1 MATDLSL
8 LGEVFVISSLFLLA
22 IGYYISERE
31 HVLLGKRFPTKIGNQ
46 FSILGWLCLGFFWW
60 IQVEYYILIKD
71 PVNALICAAAV
82 PFFGYLA
89 YHEYLS
95 IIWKST
101 YEPLRWLAAM
111 TVVAGGIY
119 FFVERVPLLAGWLI
133 HLVAEQSI
141 WLLDIFGI
149 ENTLGPIDYGEG
161 SKVYRSGSEH
171 EEVRVAIEG
180 DSWKSPLAPSVNIV
194 LACTALQSMIIF
206 VGGVI
211 CTKAPLH
218 RRFKAFLVTVPP
230 IYILNLVRN
239 AVVIWLT
246 YEHVWGVDT
255 FFWAHAVYA
264 KIGSL
269 LALIVL
275 AIAVFHF
282 LPEMQDSI
290 LGVID
295 LPLREVPEGAPKL
308 PFAKGMPSL
317 VMYVV
322 IFGLILFPFGAS
334 ANSISEQGI
343 VVDWPL
349 EEMYIISLILVILS
363 LFLLCFYRDPNREIQ
378 SGIVSPADGLVQ
390 KVVSKKGMIHISV
403 FMGLQNVHVNRSP
416 IEGKV
421 ISQKHKPGGN
431 LPAFSKDSDR
441 NERLITKLDTDLGTF
456 KITQI
461 AGFLV
466 RRIVSYIEPNE
477 FIRKGKR
484 IGLIHFGSRV
494 DLAFES
500 SGIKIKIKEGD
511 RVLAGQ
517 TIAIFTP
524 LSELSTT
531 DKIIEVPK
539 RLLSKLKVTANEEA
553 KNVTNIIHNIHDS
566 VMNRKDKVSNMRRE
580 K

>member
-1 MATDLSL
+1 MAIDLSL

-22 IGYYISERE
+22 IGYYLSERD
-31 HVLLGKRFPTKIGNQ
+31 HIFLGKRFPTKIGNQ
-46 FSILGWLCLGFFWW
+46 FSILGWLSLGFFWW

-95 IIWKST
+95 IIWKSP

-141 WLLDIFGI
+141 WILDIFGV
-149 ENTLGPIDYGEG
+149 ENTLGSIDYGEG
-161 SKVYRSGSEH
+161 SKIYRSGSEH
-171 EEVRVAIEG
+171 EEVRVSIEG
-180 DSWKSPLAPSVNIV
+180 DSWKNPLAPSVNIV

-211 CTKAPLH
+211 CTKAPLN
-218 RRFKAFLVTVPP
+218 RRFNAFLVTVPP

-295 LPLREVPEGAPKL
+295 LPLREMPEGAPKI
-308 PFAKGMPSL
+308 PFAKDMPNM
-317 VMYVV
+317 VIYVIV
-322 IFGLILFPFGAS
+322 SGLILFPFGAS
-334 ANSISEQGI
+334 SNSISDQGI

-349 EEMYIISLILVILS
+349 EEMYVISLVLIILS
-363 LFLLCFYRDPNREIQ
+363 IFLLCFYRDPYREIQ
-378 SGIVSPADGLVQ
+378 EGIVSSADGLVQ
-390 KVVSKKGMIHISV
+390 KVETKRGMVHISV

-416 IEGKV
+416 IDGKI
-421 ISQKHKPGGN
+421 ISQRHKPGGN
-431 LPAFSKDSDR
+431 LPAFSKDSNR
-441 NERLITKLDTDLGTF
+441 NERLITKLDTDLGIF

-477 FIRKGKR
+477 FIKKGGR

-494 DLAFES
+494 DLDFES
-500 SGIKIKIKEGD
+500 SGIRIKIKEGD
-511 RVLAGQ
+511 RILAGQ
-517 TIAIFTP
+517 TIAEFTP
-524 LSELSTT
+524 MSSLSVAEKLM
-531 DKIIEVPK
+531 EGPK
-539 RLLSKLKVTANEEA
+539 RLLSKIQASA
-553 KNVTNIIHNIHDS
+553 I
-566 VMNRKDKVSNMRRE
+566 DKGD
-580 K
+580 